1 MVPYFR
7 VRRYTW
13 VLPTIECIDKG
24 RAPQVLLVLAGRLCS
39 GSAAVVRSQGLHL
52 IKPLTGL
59 RSKIELG
66 HTTSFH

>member
-13 VLPTIECIDKG
+13 VLP
-24 RAPQVLLVLAGRLCS
+24 LLSALIKVSPASIASACGHLCS

>member
-1 MVPYFR
+1 MS
-7 VRRYTW
+7 
-13 VLPTIECIDKG
+13 
-24 RAPQVLLVLAGRLCS
+24 APQVLLVLAGHLCS

>member
-1 MVPYFR
+1 MVPRFH

-13 VLPTIECIDKG
+13 VLPLLSALIKG
-24 RAPQVLLVLAGRLCS
+24 HLCS

-59 RSKIELG
+59 RSKIE
-66 HTTSFH
+66 